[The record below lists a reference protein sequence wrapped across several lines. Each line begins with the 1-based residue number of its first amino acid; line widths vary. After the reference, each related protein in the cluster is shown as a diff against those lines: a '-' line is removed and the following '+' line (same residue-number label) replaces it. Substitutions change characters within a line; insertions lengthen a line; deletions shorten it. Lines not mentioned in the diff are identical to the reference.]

1 MSYDETS
8 RKLDNVDRGNKNRST
23 AGTSTFVAARLFEP
37 GLQYALLK
45 NDLGRPVIELL
56 RGWTLPPGPPLVTN
70 TLLDRIGLSPYRT
83 ILFGMSVGAMLKQNY
98 HMTMIQQENM
108 PVASGLI
115 IGAFNL
121 LLNTTNTLL
130 FVCSQTSASTN
141 GEHFPQSPLIV
152 GTTLY
157 VSGILIEWLSEQQR
171 HAFKK
176 NPTNKGKLYEG
187 GLFSLSRHINY
198 FGYTLWRTG
207 YALAAGGWGWGAT
220 VGGFFAYM
228 FAQGPIPAQQ
238 HYLEER
244 VSTYSRNHESLLTTS
259 IVWSSNGALQ
269 EGHAL
274 QAHSMGL
281 LDISTDLLQ

>member
-1 MSYDETS
+1 
-8 RKLDNVDRGNKNRST
+8 
-23 AGTSTFVAARLFEP
+23 
-37 GLQYALLK
+37 
-45 NDLGRPVIELL
+45 
-56 RGWTLPPGPPLVTN
+56 
-70 TLLDRIGLSPYRT
+70 
-83 ILFGMSVGAMLKQNY
+83 
-98 HMTMIQQENM
+98 MTMIQQENM

-115 IGAFNL
+115 IGAFNM

-176 NPTNKGKLYEG
+176 NPANKGRLYEG

-220 VGGFFAYM
+220 VGAFFTYQ
-228 FAQGPIPAQQ
+228 FAQGAIPAQQ

-244 VSTYSRNHESLLTTS
+244 VSTHSRNHKHLLTTS
-259 IVWSSNGALQ
+259 PVWSSNGALQ

-281 LDISTDLLQ
+281 LDISTDLSQRIKISHGLLGAILGAIFVTIPFATFSSWKNMHRRHVHICNFYTTFNVQFATDVLIATDILY